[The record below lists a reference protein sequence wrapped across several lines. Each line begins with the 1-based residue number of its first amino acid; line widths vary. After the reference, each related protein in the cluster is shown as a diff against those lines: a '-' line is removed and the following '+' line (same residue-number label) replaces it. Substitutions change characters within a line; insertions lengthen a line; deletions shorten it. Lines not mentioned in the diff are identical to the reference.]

1 MKQKF
6 QSMVKKAL
14 LKIQESLS
22 AWNYKLTDNQDYLTL
37 TMDAVKAGIHLDADL
52 NSNSYSMTKQR
63 YEDELELLDQDVQ
76 SIFENLSE
84 KLETLKA
91 LKDRFQSLSANG
103 ESATSANVPTEQDIK
118 LLKLDKDELEALIYK
133 VSIPWIDSLLFLTQK
148 LPARLAQTLPSV
160 QQLASWL

>member
-22 AWNYKLTDNQDYLTL
+22 AWNEKLTKNQDHLIL
-37 TMDAVKAGIHLDADL
+37 SLESVKTGIHLDADL

-63 YEDELELLDQDVQ
+63 YEDELELLDQDTK
-76 SIFENLSE
+76 SIFENIFK

-91 LKDRFQSLSANG
+91 LKDRFYSLSAND
-103 ESATSANVPTEQDIK
+103 ESASSSTEKDIE
-118 LLKLDKDELEALIYK
+118 LLKLDKNELEALIHK
-133 VSIPWIDSLLFLTQK
+133 VSIPWIDSLHFLIQK
-148 LPARLAQTLPSV
+148 LPSRLTQTLPSV
-160 QQLASWL
+160 QQLTSWL